1 MGTSFSRATGAWVSD
16 FYPNDATNGSSPAPL
31 GADSTEGSDLRPRD
45 SKRKKSKRRPATP
58 LQSFLWFVRDVVV
71 ILLIAVLVSFVV
83 KTFLVRSF
91 FIPSESMM
99 NTLHID
105 DRVIVNE
112 LVPDVM
118 PVQHGDI
125 VVFKDPGGWLMA
137 SPHTSKGPIGD
148 GMDWVLSLVGLTSPD
163 NDQHLIKRVIGLPG
177 DTVKCCTPEGLLTIN
192 GVAIKEP
199 YINLPEGVTKASEV
213 NFSVTVPKNS
223 LWVMGDNRYN
233 SKDSRFNTDKPGHG
247 FVLTSD
253 VVGRA
258 FVLSWPIKNWTWLS
272 NYPEV
277 FVDVPKVAV
286 DPSANTTPSVAPR

>member
-1 MGTSFSRATGAWVSD
+1 MSD